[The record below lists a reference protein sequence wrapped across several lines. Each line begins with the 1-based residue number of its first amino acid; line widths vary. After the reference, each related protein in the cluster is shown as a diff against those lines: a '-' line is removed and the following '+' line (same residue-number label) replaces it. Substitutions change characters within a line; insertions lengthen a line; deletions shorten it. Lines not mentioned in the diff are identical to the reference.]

1 MASRLTGS
9 SPRGRGKQGDEV
21 PLEAVSGLIPAWA
34 GKTLRS
40 RLSTSSHRAHPRVG
54 GENDLFL
61 VSKED
66 TPGSSPRGRGKLSSM
81 MLHAPK
87 SGLIPAWAGKTPPQ
101 RRPSRPRWAHPRVG
115 GENHARGVQ
124 PLRPPGSSPRGR
136 GKRRTRE
143 GPSNR
148 SGLIPAW
155 AGKTPSR
162 SSEHL
167 GNAAHPRVGGENS
180 WIATNSPGS
189 PGSSPRGR
197 GKRHPQEAGQRL
209 RGLIPAWAGKT
220 LNLAGARPYGGA
232 HPRVG
237 GENVFQVIRI
247 WPRSGSS
254 PRGRGKR
261 V

>member
-115 GENHARGVQ
+115 GENMRVIEDVPAVT
-124 PLRPPGSSPRGR
+124 GSSPRGR
-136 GKRRTRE
+136 GKPCTW
-143 GPSNR
+143 R
-148 SGLIPAW
+148 STSPPARLIPAW
-155 AGKTPSR
+155 AGKTAYTRRP
-162 SSEHL
+162 L
-167 GNAAHPRVGGENS
+167 QPIGAHPRVGGENS

-220 LNLAGARPYGGA
+220 LNLA
-232 HPRVG
+232 V
-237 GENVFQVIRI
+237 
-247 WPRSGSS
+247 
-254 PRGRGKR
+254 
-261 V
+261 